1 MSSLEDEIEKIREI
15 SAKPGDIKEGKVV
28 FIIDSLSPLADIFG
42 KQQIEIPFNSV
53 KSNRPKELKMSYK
66 KHKFTE
72 DEKARMAMNAWVN
85 AQKMPWEY
93 TPPFTMIDEIAIGG
107 GK

>member
-1 MSSLEDEIEKIREI
+1 MSSLEDEIEKIRELE
-15 SAKPGDIKEGKVV
+15 AKPGEGKVV
-28 FIIDSLSPLADIFG
+28 FVIDSLGPLADIFG
-42 KQQIEIPFNSV
+42 KQQIEIPFNNV

-66 KHKFTE
+66 KNKFTE
-72 DEKARMAMNAWVN
+72 DEKAKMAMNAWVN

-93 TPPFTMIDEIAIGG
+93 TPPFTMIDEIVIGG